1 MMVIGLIS
9 GTSMDGI
16 TTALVDISGEDEL
29 KVDLLKY
36 KTKPYPDELKD
47 LLMSLTEGGDVESL
61 CRVNFEV
68 GEQFAK
74 AAQEIIDSSEG
85 NPELIGSHGQTV
97 CHLPPADDCNETFT
111 LQIGEPD
118 VIAEETGI
126 TTIADFRTRDVAA
139 GGEGAP
145 LIPYVDFKLFQSDS
159 TNRASINLGG
169 IANVTYLPAGATLD
183 DVLAFDTGPANM
195 ILDQLVR
202 DLTDGEKEF
211 DRGGKMAREGSVH
224 SGLLSWL
231 MDHPFIE
238 KPPPKTTG
246 RKHFGKNFSQRVLRK
261 GRELEL
267 KDRDLLATVT
277 AFTVESLMFNVDKYL
292 GTIDELIIAGGGA
305 KNDTLVGELK
315 DKTGLPIKTTGDFG
329 IPTEAKE
336 ALGFAILAYETH
348 HGRPSNVPGATGA
361 KKFVQ
366 LGKIS
371 PAGGGKGEKWS
382 HV

>member
-1 MMVIGLIS
+1 MKVIGLIS

-16 TTALVDISGEDEL
+16 TAALVDISGEDEL

-36 KTKPYPDELKD
+36 KTKPYPDKLKER
-47 LLMSLTEGGDVESL
+47 LMNLTEGGNVESL
-61 CRVNFEV
+61 CRANFQV
-68 GEQFAK
+68 GEQFSV
-74 AAQEIIDSSEG
+74 AAQEIIESSG
-85 NPELIGSHGQTV
+85 GKPELIGSHGQTV
-97 CHLPPADDCNETFT
+97 CHLPPTEKREETYT

-118 VIAEETGI
+118 VIAERTGI
-126 TTIADFRTRDVAA
+126 TTIADFRIRDVAA

-169 IANVTYLPAGATLD
+169 IANVTYLPAGGTLD
-183 DVLAFDTGPANM
+183 DVLAFDTGPSNM

-211 DRGGKMAREGSVH
+211 DRGGKMASPGEVH
-224 SGLLSWL
+224 EDLLSWL
-231 MDHPFIE
+231 MDHQFIE

-246 RKHFGKNFSQRVLRK
+246 RKHFGKKFSQKVLRK

-267 KDRDLLATVT
+267 EDQDLLATVT
-277 AFTVESLMFNVDKYL
+277 AFTAESLKYNVDKHL
-292 GTIDELIIAGGGA
+292 GPIDELIIAGGGA

-315 DKTGLPIKTTGDFG
+315 DRIGLPLKTTGDFG
-329 IPTEAKE
+329 IPAEAKE

-361 KKFVQ
+361 GRFVQ

-371 PAGGGKGEKWS
+371 PAGGGKGEK
-382 HV
+382 

>member
-1 MMVIGLIS
+1 MKVVGLIS

-16 TTALVDISGEDEL
+16 TAALVDISGEDEL
-29 KVDLLKY
+29 KVDLLQY

-47 LLMSLTEGGDVESL
+47 LLMRLAEGGDVESL
-61 CRVNFEV
+61 CRANFKV

-74 AAQEIIDSSEG
+74 AAQEIIEPSG
-85 NPELIGSHGQTV
+85 RKPELIGSHGQTV
-97 CHLPPADDCNETFT
+97 CHLPPADGRAETFT

-118 VIAEETGI
+118 IIAERTGI
-126 TTIADFRTRDVAA
+126 TTVADFRVRDIAA

-159 TNRASINLGG
+159 THRASINLGG
-169 IANVTYLPAGATLD
+169 IANVTYLAAGGTLY
-183 DVLAFDTGPANM
+183 DVIAFDTGPANM

-202 DLTDGEKEF
+202 DLTGGEKEF
-211 DRGGKMAREGSVH
+211 DRGGKMASRGRVH
-224 SGLLSWL
+224 DDLLSWL

-246 RKHFGKNFSQRVLRK
+246 RKHFGNKFSQRVLQK
-261 GRELEL
+261 GREFEL

-277 AFTVESLMFNVDKYL
+277 AFTAESLRYNIEEYL
-292 GTIDELIIAGGGA
+292 GPIDEMIIAGGGA
-305 KNDTLVGELK
+305 KNDTLVKELK
-315 DKTGLPIKTTGDFG
+315 ERTGLQIKTSGDFG
-329 IPTEAKE
+329 VPAEAKE

-348 HGRPSNVPGATGA
+348 NGRSSNVPGATGA
-361 KKFVQ
+361 RKFVQ

-371 PAGGGKGEKWS
+371 PAGGGKGEK
-382 HV
+382 